1 MAKTKKSAVKKH
13 NTTKKKN
20 TSTKRKV
27 NKKAIIKKENK
38 LIDTSKKQDESI
50 TRINKPEK
58 NTKIEKNNKIT
69 KDIKT
74 GVITINKI
82 GFIDRIKNSIKKY
95 TNKRS
100 NAKKIAKIKKSS
112 FQKTLKKNF
121 RKIKMYGLTSVI
133 PLRYM
138 ITAGLTFLVVI
149 IAIVSIVSL
158 LHKTYSINLAVIPK
172 KIDQITTVSFN
183 IDDSNDIISSSKA
196 YTGTAK
202 SGYPELKD
210 YYEYD
215 FQKVFELD
223 KSYVND
229 YVIKY
234 NKTNGQIFIVLK
246 ASDGNEEKLKE
257 VFDNFLSKNKITD
270 YIYKEYQGYQ
280 IYIKSS
286 SKDND
291 AIVLS
296 KIMQSNI
303 RVFTILQELKADD
316 IEKTL
321 GIKSSYYDEALVK
334 TSQLPYNTCQYIIIK
349 PKNNNAK
356 IKIKN
361 AMDDYYAGLEAKW
374 QGKDQ
379 NNYDLVIN
387 RHFEEYEGYLIYV
400 VSNDNNLA
408 MELIKG

>member
-1 MAKTKKSAVKKH
+1 MAKAKKNAVKKH
-13 NTTKKKN
+13 STAKKKS

-38 LIDTSKKQDESI
+38 VIESSKKQEESI
-50 TRINKPEK
+50 TKIDKPEK
-58 NTKIEKNNKIT
+58 NIKIEKNNKIT
-69 KDIKT
+69 KDTKT

-82 GFIDRIKNSIKKY
+82 GFIERIKNSIKRF

-112 FQKTLKKNF
+112 FQRTLKKNL
-121 RKIKMYGLTSVI
+121 RKIKMYGLTSVV
-133 PLRYM
+133 PLKYM
-138 ITAGLTFLVVI
+138 ITAGLTFIVVL
-149 IAIVSIVSL
+149 IAIVSIMSL
-158 LHKTYSINLAVIPK
+158 LHKSFSINLNNVPN

-183 IDDSNDIISSSKA
+183 IDDSNDIVTSSKA
-196 YTGTAK
+196 Y
-202 SGYPELKD
+202 SGLKD

-223 KSYVND
+223 KSYVKN

-246 ASDGNEEKLKE
+246 ATDGNEEKLKE

-270 YIYKEYQGYQ
+270 YLYKEYQGYQ

-316 IEKTL
+316 IEKTF
-321 GIKSSYYDEALVK
+321 GIKSSYYEEALVK
-334 TSQLPYNTCQYIIIK
+334 TSMLRSDTCQYLIIK
-349 PKNNNAK
+349 PVNNNAR

-361 AMDDYYAGLEAKW
+361 AMEDYYAGLELKW

-387 RHFEEYEGYLIYV
+387 RHFEEYEGYLIYL
-400 VSNDNNLA
+400 VSNDNNLV